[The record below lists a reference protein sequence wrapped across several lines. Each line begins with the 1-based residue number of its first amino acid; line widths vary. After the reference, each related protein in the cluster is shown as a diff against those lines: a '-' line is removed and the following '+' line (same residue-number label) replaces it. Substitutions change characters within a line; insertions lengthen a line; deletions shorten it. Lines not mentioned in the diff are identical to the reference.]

1 MVCNLGSIKVRPLC
15 LVKSLS
21 ESWGFVKNN
30 PGRRKQ
36 MNLVM
41 KGACGAFIQPF
52 IPSYYQ
58 MPAMSEELAQ
68 E

>member
-1 MVCNLGSIKVRPLC
+1 
-15 LVKSLS
+15 
-21 ESWGFVKNN
+21 
-30 PGRRKQ
+30 